1 VVGSNPTPPPEE
13 PFVLFVVVH
22 CKQNPS
28 AGGEDPP
35 EHSKFHSKMKL
46 LLYGIAVDRY
56 TLPTSPFTAV
66 VRYKRSLI
74 TPAVETCVSPTVDE
88 KFG

>member
-1 VVGSNPTPPPEE
+1 
-13 PFVLFVVVH
+13 LFVVVH

-28 AGGEDPP
+28 AGGADPP
-35 EHSKFHSKMKL
+35 EHSKFHSNVKF

-56 TLPTSPFTAV
+56 TLPISLFIAV
-66 VRYKRSLI
+66 VRYKRLLI
-74 TPAVETCVSPTVDE
+74 TPAVETCVSPAVEE